1 MAQRVLRVLLP
12 LAVFFVML
20 LPSVARAQSEGDL
33 YDNGVSLLGQNK
45 FAEAEAEFRKA
56 IHLEPRYK
64 GAWVGLVRAL
74 EAQAKPVGAVR
85 KMADAAPAAWA
96 GPAPAL
102 TDEQKAALG
111 EDGAAAPAAPAAVPA
126 APAQAPAPAEPK
138 NDTPKPAVP
147 AAPARV
153 NVPDVPVDQAKIV
166 MKRADGVPAVAEKDG
181 KPFDG
186 VKVSKYDAEIFAPQL
201 ACASDGTI
209 HLIYVERQAVSP
221 YAFFVFHRQSTDG
234 GLTWSD
240 TKNLSEVMP
249 QFNVGYCRLCIDGQ
263 DRVYV
268 IWRSSLKENF
278 PVTVTAAG
286 NGQQN
291 LVYRVLDHGKWSK
304 VLYVH
309 KPGSPE
315 TQNDGSCSFTAVTDA
330 SGKVQV
336 IYNALPDTFDPEK
349 YMVVSGTFKQHVS
362 GIGRGLVFQATL
374 DGTAAAQPRQLF
386 CANFHVK
393 PGDEKYGRF
402 CDDLDSIDGYCDAAG
417 APRFIAWVRGEAY
430 PGSDNRQYCIYDGAV
445 AKPVVK
451 IPNWYSLDGNPPRL
465 LVDAAGKEHIVALY
479 PAGEQQS
486 FRDYVVGSDDEPT
499 TIMSAKAPKGTAYG
513 CQAFQGPNGKM
524 IVLMQTTDAG
534 MNDRGDSWIST
545 STGGAGGWSTPVC
558 ITNNA
563 GRETWWAKDTGILHG
578 AAAGSRFG
586 PGQGAAVVDKT
597 GHLVVALI
605 DVETGSFGMSNG
617 GVVYMSGSSSKPRL
631 HVYRF

>member
-1 MAQRVLRVLLP
+1 M
-12 LAVFFVML
+12 
-20 LPSVARAQSEGDL
+20 
-33 YDNGVSLLGQNK
+33 
-45 FAEAEAEFRKA
+45 
-56 IHLEPRYK
+56 
-64 GAWVGLVRAL
+64 GLVRAL

-111 EDGAAAPAAPAAVPA
+111 EGGAAAPAPAVPPA
-126 APAQAPAPAEPK
+126 APAQPAAAPEPK
-138 NDTPKPAVP
+138 NDAPKPVVP

-153 NVPDVPVDQAKIV
+153 NVPDVPPERAEIV
-166 MKRADGVPAVAEKDG
+166 MKRPDGVPAVAEKNG

-186 VKVSKYDAEIFAPQL
+186 VKVSKYDAEIFSPQL
-201 ACASDGTI
+201 ACAPDGTL
-209 HLIYVERQAVSP
+209 HLAFVERQATTP
-221 YAFFVFHRQSTDG
+221 FAYFVFHRQSTDG
-234 GLTWSD
+234 GKTWSEA
-240 TKNLSEVMP
+240 KNLSEVMP
-249 QFNVGYCRLCIDGQ
+249 QFNVGYTRLCVDAQG
-263 DRVYV
+263 RAYV

-278 PVTVTAAG
+278 PVLATAAG
-286 NGQQN
+286 NGQHN
-291 LVYRVLDHGKWSK
+291 LVYRVLENGKWSK

-315 TQNDGSCSFTAVTDA
+315 TQNDGSCSYMAVTDA

-336 IYNALPDTFDPEK
+336 IWNSLPDMFDPQK
-349 YMVVSGTFKQHVS
+349 YAVPNTVFVQHAS

-386 CANFHVK
+386 CANFHEK
-393 PGDEKYGRF
+393 PAEGKYGKY
-402 CDDLDSIDGYCDAAG
+402 CDDLDSIEGYCDAAG
-417 APRFIAWVRGEAY
+417 TPRFIAWVRGEAY
-430 PGSDNRQYCIYDGAV
+430 PGSDNQQYCIYDGAV

-451 IPNWYSLDGNPPRL
+451 IPHWYSLDGNPPKL
-465 LVDAAGKEHIVALY
+465 LVDAAGKEHVIALY

-486 FRDYVVGSDDEPT
+486 FRDYVVGSDEEPT

-524 IVLMQTTDAG
+524 IVLMQTTDEG
-534 MNDRGDSWIST
+534 TNDKGDTWISV
-545 STGGAGGWSTPVC
+545 STGDAAGWSTPIC

-578 AAAGSRFG
+578 VAGGSRFG

-597 GHLVVALI
+597 GHIVVALI
-605 DVETGSFGMSNG
+605 DVETGSFAMSNG
-617 GVVYMSGSSSKPRL
+617 GVVYFGGSTSKPRL